1 MRIAICFSGQPRFV
15 SECYRGINENIIQ
28 ANKNCKIDTFVH
40 TWFSEDLADKVL
52 YHNEFSSFSGDA
64 KIGKNSIDD
73 ITTLYDPTEIIVD
86 EPMNFLSLSS
96 YEGSFNRQINTANK
110 MGIEKEEYIKMKLN
124 SHYSFLYSIMQ
135 SNLLKKKYELKKG
148 FVYDWVIK
156 LRFDN
161 IIKYPIHFSSLD
173 PNFLYHQEM
182 GKGESE
188 ISDWINFSSSKNM
201 DSFSSAFHTIE
212 RLIDSSNSK
221 YGWFSPESILKE
233 ACLRDSVPLMPI
245 ALNTELPRWGKI

>member
-15 SECYRGINENIIQ
+15 RECYRGIRENIIDE
-28 ANKNCKIDTFVH
+28 NKNYEIDVFAH

-52 YHNEFSSFSGDA
+52 YHNEFSSFSGNA
-64 KIGKNSIDD
+64 KINKNSIGD
-73 ITTLYDPTEIIVD
+73 IINLYNPKEIIVD
-86 EPMNFLSLSS
+86 EPIEFLSLAS
-96 YEGSFNRQINTANK
+96 YEGSFNRQIDSVNK

-135 SNLLKKKYELKKG
+135 SNIIKKKYELKKG
-148 FVYDWVIK
+148 FVYDWVVK

-161 IIKYPIHFSSLD
+161 IIKSPISFSNLD

-212 RLIDSSNSK
+212 RLIDSNNDK

-233 ACLRDSVPLMPI
+233 CCLRDNVHLMPI
-245 ALNTELPRWGKI
+245 SLNTELPRWGEI